1 MSRVNFFALGGQDER
16 GKNCSVLEIG
26 EDLFIFNSGTLVP
39 TTSLLGV
46 KQLIPDFDWLVKN
59 RKRIRG
65 ILIGY
70 PSYDNVGSLG
80 YLFQALGSIP
90 IYTSIIGKVVVQ
102 TIVEKRIQ
110 NLGGNDVEIHT
121 LNPLEY
127 FKIGN
132 VDVMPFKVSSS
143 MPWSYGFALK
153 TNNGHVVYIDD
164 FIANNDKNFA
174 FESQLNELVVKI
186 GTNILL
192 LIIAIGNVGK
202 NCGYT
207 SPSHK
212 SKGILEKIVSNAKGR
227 VFVACYDSNAY
238 TILTAGQLARQ
249 KSRPFIIY
257 SHTFINIFVATIR
270 NKIFNS
276 RNLITLPIGEIDKS
290 ENAIICI
297 TSNPYRLY
305 AKLSKIANNE
315 DEKIHYKATD
325 TFVFITPRVA
335 GYEAVEAKILDDIA
349 RHDVNYFKL
358 TNDVLPMQA
367 SDEDHKF
374 LLNLLKPKYVIPISG
389 LYKDFVKYTT
399 VAKHAGISSEQIKIL
414 YDGDIASILNG
425 VLSKNPKRINLL
437 EKCVDSAGIQDVGAS
452 ILFEREQMAENGVIT
467 IALFYNAKK
476 TKFLKDFQH
485 QILGVSEDT
494 KKMAEVESKM
504 KTFINDIVENLEKTK
519 AKTQT
524 SEISALE
531 MREFKNSLKKGVGKL
546 FEKAVNKKPIVL
558 PTIINL

>member
-1 MSRVNFFALGGQDER
+1 M
-16 GKNCSVLEIG
+16 
-26 EDLFIFNSGTLVP
+26 
-39 TTSLLGV
+39 
-46 KQLIPDFDWLVKN
+46 
-59 RKRIRG
+59 
-65 ILIGY
+65 
-70 PSYDNVGSLG
+70 
-80 YLFQALGSIP
+80 
-90 IYTSIIGKVVVQ
+90 
-102 TIVEKRIQ
+102 
-110 NLGGNDVEIHT
+110 
-121 LNPLEY
+121 
-127 FKIGN
+127 
-132 VDVMPFKVSSS
+132 
-143 MPWSYGFALK
+143 
-153 TNNGHVVYIDD
+153 YIDD
-164 FIANNDKNFA
+164 FITNNDKNFA

-192 LIIAIGNVGK
+192 LIVAIGNVGK

-399 VAKHAGISSEQIKIL
+399 VAKHAGISGEQIKIL

-425 VLSKNPKRINLL
+425 VLSKNPKKINLL

-519 AKTQT
+519 AKTET